1 MQTKKDL
8 KEEIVALKKQI
19 SSLKKL
25 AYKDHLTGLLN
36 RRYFEES
43 IQLLISQYLSNRSKL
58 TPRRGFIVNSLS
70 LVIIDI
76 DNFKKIN
83 DKYGHLVG
91 DEVIK
96 HLARLIKKG
105 TRRNDLVARLGGE
118 ELIIGLVGSEI
129 ESSIQITEKLLQT
142 LNTDEF
148 KPSYTFSAGVSTLS
162 NETSDYL
169 SLYEKADK
177 ALYIA
182 KKQGKNRV
190 VAASH

>member
-43 IQLLISQYLSNRSKL
+43 IQLLISQYLNNRSKL

-83 DKYGHLVG
+83 DKYGHPVG
-91 DEVIK
+91 DDVIK

-142 LNTDEF
+142 LNTDKF
-148 KPSYTFSAGVSTLS
+148 KPSYTFSAGISTLS

-190 VAASH
+190 VAASY

>member
-118 ELIIGLVGSEI
+118 ELIIGLVGSGI

-142 LNTDEF
+142 LNADEF

-162 NETSDYL
+162 SETSDYL